1 MIWQQKKK
9 KIIGTL
15 LKYNELTYREFKR
28 LLQSFIDRYLVN
40 NQAAENSMSMQSEME
55 IDESPIDEYEFTSN
69 VIEPNLRRLAVTTV
83 EMMFSGLKLSGNM
96 AKSAIELKKKKWAK
110 KSLEIVWKS
119 HIFNYQHQLSIVYL
133 RCCLTKLKK

>member
-96 AKSAIELKKKKWAK
+96 AKSAIELKKKK
-110 KSLEIVWKS
+110 
-119 HIFNYQHQLSIVYL
+119 
-133 RCCLTKLKK
+133 